1 NITGLSI
8 QDFDL
13 IIKRIELLRE
23 TVPKVARVAFL
34 TVPGTQPTS
43 IAESSRAQQDLA
55 AKSIGIQLRQ
65 YFVHG
70 VDEYAGAFSSMAKDG
85 TQAVLVA
92 TVAPLGIHSAKIAT
106 LAVAHRLPTIGG
118 PMEFAGAGG
127 LLAYGPNVAELFR
140 RAAVYVDKILKGA
153 KPADL

>member
-1 NITGLSI
+1 GTDFVIEERWTERYDGLPALAADLVRRKVDLIVSYGTPGCLAAKQATTTIPIVMAAVGDPVRSGLVASLAHPGGNITGLSI

-70 VDEYAGAFSSMAKDG
+70 VDEYAGAFSSMAK
-85 TQAVLVA
+85 
-92 TVAPLGIHSAKIAT
+92 
-106 LAVAHRLPTIGG
+106 
-118 PMEFAGAGG
+118 
-127 LLAYGPNVAELFR
+127 
-140 RAAVYVDKILKGA
+140 
-153 KPADL
+153 